1 MDKQKIQIFIPKTGT
16 LKEINRDFKK
26 FMMAH
31 IEQIG
36 SGYRD
41 GEFWIGNSEKIEIT
55 KDEFRIITDEKNE
68 IIYKIVR

>member
-1 MDKQKIQIFIPKTGT
+1 MNKEKVRVHIPKTGT
-16 LKEINRDFKK
+16 VKEIDRDFKK

-41 GEFWIGNSEKIEIT
+41 GEFWIGNSEKIVIT

-68 IIYKIVR
+68 IMYKIIR

>member
-1 MDKQKIQIFIPKTGT
+1 MNKERIQAYIPKTGT
-16 LKEINRDFKK
+16 TKEINRDFKK

-55 KDEFRIITDEKNE
+55 KDEFRIITDENNE
-68 IIYKIVR
+68 IMYKIIK